1 MITALI
7 HQDFNNIP
15 TMSEFLSIAHNSY
28 VFSAQPDGIDP
39 FLVNG
44 KQLSIQDTFT
54 GMSAKVWVIS
64 GKQVVIAYQCKAGGD
79 SIVLNSLLV
88 SEQVVKRC

>member
-1 MITALI
+1 MLNTNIKNTISYIASIPNAYINHTTRTDLSILNNNYMITALI

-28 VFSAQPDGIDP
+28 VFSAKSDGIDP

-44 KQLSIQDTFT
+44 K
-54 GMSAKVWVIS
+54 
-64 GKQVVIAYQCKAGGD
+64 
-79 SIVLNSLLV
+79 
-88 SEQVVKRC
+88 